1 MNSIL
6 VIHASPRGARSHSRR
21 LAESFVARRLA
32 LDPTTQVHR
41 REVGRALVEPVNE
54 AWIAAAFAKEVPR
67 PAHMEADL
75 ATSDALIDELQ
86 QHALLVISLPM
97 YNFSVP
103 AGLKAWVDQVIRL
116 GRTVAAEATPEGT
129 VYRPLVHGK
138 RAVIVTT
145 RGGEGFGPGGPY
157 AHLNHADT
165 WLRAALEFIGITDV
179 QVIAAESDETER
191 FAQTYREAEDALAR
205 VADQPSFSQSQGI
218 NPRTSPS

>member
-21 LAESFVARRLA
+21 LAESFVTRRLA
-32 LDPTTQVHR
+32 LDPTAQVRR

-67 PAHMEADL
+67 PAH
-75 ATSDALIDELQ
+75 
-86 QHALLVISLPM
+86 M